1 MRSFAAMFGGS
12 LKSAD
17 LGAQLAEETT
27 DAMDAVVQKAGEVR
41 ERVND
46 IASATKEQ
54 ERGIV
59 QIDTAVRE
67 MGGVTEENAAN
78 AEESASAAEELS
90 SHSLSL
96 RAVVTEL
103 EELISGRSH
112 GAQTHSGGTRGGGR
126 GPKQGQV
133 EQAAHDVDLAPSLAG
148 RSSRRDKAGGVTSAE
163 RIIPLDEREL
173 ASF

>member
-1 MRSFAAMFGGS
+1 MFGGS

-96 RAVVTEL
+96 RA
-103 EELISGRSH
+103 
-112 GAQTHSGGTRGGGR
+112 
-126 GPKQGQV
+126 
-133 EQAAHDVDLAPSLAG
+133 
-148 RSSRRDKAGGVTSAE
+148 
-163 RIIPLDEREL
+163 
-173 ASF
+173 